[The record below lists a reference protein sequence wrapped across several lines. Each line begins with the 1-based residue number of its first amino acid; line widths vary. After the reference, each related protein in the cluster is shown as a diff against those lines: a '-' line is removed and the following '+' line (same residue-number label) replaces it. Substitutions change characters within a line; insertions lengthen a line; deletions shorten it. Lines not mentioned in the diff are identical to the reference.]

1 MSVLS
6 YDEAAAR
13 VRAEAAKLNP
23 TGMEEVKLTQA
34 RGRVLAEP
42 VTADRDQPP
51 FPRATRDGFAARSR
65 DWPGPLQVGGLLRAG
80 ESWPG
85 KIAPGACLEIMTGA
99 PVPPELDTVAM
110 VEHCERTG
118 EQVSPHPGRTL
129 EPGENIVARGAE
141 ARAGAVLVPAG
152 TRLTVHGLAVAAACG
167 YARLQVFTKPRVA
180 ILATGDELVELA
192 ATPQP
197 HQIRN
202 SNTWTLAAQAE
213 ALGGEPVML
222 PPAPDEAQTLRA
234 ALERALADA
243 DMLLVSGGVSMG
255 KFDLVEPALADLG
268 ARFHFTGA
276 KIQPGKPVVFGSVA
290 GKPFF
295 GLPGNPVSTMVCFAL
310 FAAPVLAALG
320 GEHGYALPFAEA
332 RLRGPVRNKPGL
344 TRFLPALHAHPL
356 VEPVAWQGSGDLA
369 ATAKANCF
377 LVVPPEA
384 GDLAAGASVTV
395 LLA

>member
-1 MSVLS
+1 MSLLT
-6 YDEAAAR
+6 YDDAAAI
-13 VRAEAAKLNP
+13 VRAEASALKPIGVEDIRLQ
-23 TGMEEVKLTQA
+23 QA

-42 VTADRDQPP
+42 VIADRDQPP
-51 FPRATRDGFAARSR
+51 FPRATRDGFAARSG
-65 DWPGPLQVGGLLRAG
+65 DWPGPLRVEGLLRAG
-80 ESWPG
+80 ESWSGPL
-85 KIAPGACLEIMTGA
+85 PERACLEIMTGA
-99 PVPPELDTVAM
+99 PVPPRLDTVAM
-110 VEHCERTG
+110 VEHCTREG
-118 EQVSPHPGRTL
+118 DWVSLGPDRRL

-141 ARAGAVLVPAG
+141 ALLGAALVPAG

-167 YARLQVFTKPRVA
+167 YPRLRVFAKPRVA
-180 ILATGDELVELA
+180 ILATGDELVEVA
-192 ATPQP
+192 ATPQS

-202 SNTWTLAAQAE
+202 SNTWTLAAQVE
-213 ALGGEPVML
+213 ALGGEPEML
-222 PPAPDEAQTLRA
+222 PPAPDDAHALRA
-234 ALERALADA
+234 ALEKALAGA
-243 DMLLVSGGVSMG
+243 EMLLVSGGVSMG
-255 KFDLVEPALADLG
+255 KFDLVEPVLADLG

-320 GEHGYALPFAEA
+320 GQPGYALPFAEA

-344 TRFLPALHAHPL
+344 TRFLPALHTHPL
-356 VEPVAWQGSGDLA
+356 VEPVVWQGSGDLA
-369 ATAKANCF
+369 ATARANCF

-384 GDLAAGASVTV
+384 GDLQAGASVTV

>member
-1 MSVLS
+1 MSVLT

-23 TGMEEVKLTQA
+23 AGTEEVSLAQA

-51 FPRATRDGFAARSR
+51 FPRATRDGFAARAA
-65 DWPGPLQVGGLLRAG
+65 DWPGPLHVAGLLRAG
-80 ESWPG
+80 ESRPG
-85 KIAPGACLEIMTGA
+85 EIPLGACLEIMTGA
-99 PVPPELDTVAM
+99 PVPAGLDTVAM
-110 VEHCERTG
+110 VEHCERRG
-118 EQVSPHPGRTL
+118 DSVSLNAGRTL
-129 EPGENIVARGAE
+129 RPGENIVARGAE
-141 ARAGAVLVPAG
+141 ARMGSVLVPAG

-167 YARLQVFTKPRVA
+167 YPRLRVFAKPRVA

-192 ATPQP
+192 ATPLP

-202 SNTWTLAAQAE
+202 SNTWTLAAQVE
-213 ALGGEPVML
+213 ALGGEPVPL
-222 PPAPDEAQTLRA
+222 PPAPDEAHALGT
-234 ALERALADA
+234 ALEQALTSA

-255 KFDLVEPALADLG
+255 KFDLVEPALAALG

-310 FAAPVLAALG
+310 FAAPVLAALEG
-320 GEHGYALPFAEA
+320 QPEYALPFAEA
-332 RLRGPVRNKPGL
+332 RLSKPVGNKPGL
-344 TRFLPALHAHPL
+344 TRFLPALHTHPW
-356 VEPVAWQGSGDLA
+356 VEPIVWQGSGDLA
-369 ATAKANCF
+369 ATARANCF
-377 LVVPPEA
+377 LVVPSEA
-384 GDLAAGASVTV
+384 GDLAAGASVAV